1 MNDESEANAVIPMPA
16 ALAALRKNWGW
27 LLALGI
33 IMIVLG
39 IGAIGVPFLAGA
51 FATIIIGWI
60 LVFGGV
66 TQLIQAFS
74 SHAGG
79 SRALAIVSG
88 IIYLVAGIFVL
99 FEPLRA
105 LVALTLLLAIFF
117 IVEGILRLVMAG
129 HLRKA
134 GNSGWLIFN
143 GIIALILGVLIFVKW
158 PSDAVWAI
166 GLLVGVYLLVG
177 GWSSI
182 MVATAAR
189 AAGSAAS
196 DASATPPAESA

>member
-1 MNDESEANAVIPMPA
+1 MDSESAGNVVIPIPA

-105 LVALTLLLAIFF
+105 LVALTRVF
-117 IVEGILRLVMAG
+117 
-129 HLRKA
+129 
-134 GNSGWLIFN
+134 
-143 GIIALILGVLIFVKW
+143 W
-158 PSDAVWAI
+158 PVS
-166 GLLVGVYLLVG
+166 
-177 GWSSI
+177 
-182 MVATAAR
+182 
-189 AAGSAAS
+189 
-196 DASATPPAESA
+196 